1 MTLLVFVGLAA
12 TISFIYLMKQL
23 WLKTTGSN
31 TNSRGLYIAGITL
44 VVSLIVLMASGR
56 MHWIPAAGALM
67 LPLFARVVSL
77 IRTASVISNLFGSFT
92 NFRANNLMN
101 DVKFGTQPKPN
112 DTKTET
118 KELAMQLDHVSG
130 EISGRIKIEPY
141 MNRSLASLSDTEL
154 INFCSIVKDPESQQ
168 LMKAYIERYHP
179 NITVGQ
185 KDSDTEQT
193 QNDITKSRAFEI
205 LGIEPGASRDEII
218 EAHRRLI
225 QRLHPDR
232 GGSDYI
238 AAEINEAKRILLT

>member
-1 MTLLVFVGLAA
+1 
-12 TISFIYLMKQL
+12 
-23 WLKTTGSN
+23 
-31 TNSRGLYIAGITL
+31 
-44 VVSLIVLMASGR
+44 
-56 MHWIPAAGALM
+56 
-67 LPLFARVVSL
+67 
-77 IRTASVISNLFGSFT
+77 
-92 NFRANNLMN
+92 
-101 DVKFGTQPKPN
+101 
-112 DTKTET
+112 
-118 KELAMQLDHVSG
+118 
-130 EISGRIKIEPY
+130 

-179 NITVGQ
+179 NITVDQ

-205 LGIEPGASRDEII
+205 LGIKPGASRDEII